1 MVIVKVELWSA
12 VTEHRTE
19 LARMEI
25 ANDGVLSSKNVNRG
39 DYEARTLK
47 GRSTEQ
53 LNRRTTQRQGFV
65 KNWPRLQLH
74 VWNLVATA
82 LKEMGYGRQTD

>member
-1 MVIVKVELWSA
+1 MIVVKVELWSA
-12 VTEHRTE
+12 VTGHTTE

-25 ANDGVLSSKNVNRG
+25 ANDGDLSRMNITRG

-47 GRSTEQ
+47 GRSAEQ